1 MFLLY
6 FQSKSREDN
15 MSTKKQSSSKSSKKN
30 EVISRKPDPKIRK
43 FLLQFLQQND
53 LSQRR
58 IAEITKAST
67 SQINRYIQN
76 HTRVRGWKKL
86 ESILLTT
93 FDKYLDTGRYEEE
106 EEEFEDI
113 DLPSFS
119 PESSGEEVNASH
131 SDKENEE
138 SDSVSMEEEHSSK
151 VTASQAIDC
160 NWEKFSIAI
169 ALDQFY

>member
-1 MFLLY
+1 
-6 FQSKSREDN
+6 
-15 MSTKKQSSSKSSKKN
+15 MSAKKQVGSKSSKKH

-93 FDKYLDTGRYEEE
+93 FDKYLDTGRYEEDE
-106 EEEFEDI
+106 EGFEDI
-113 DLPSFS
+113 DYKSFS

-131 SDKENEE
+131 SDKEE
-138 SDSVSMEEEHSSK
+138 SDSSMEEEPSSQ
-151 VTASQAIDC
+151 VIVPEAIDC